1 MKPIPA
7 VGATI
12 AVIGAT
18 MVAAP
23 ALVFSPVLAAV
34 GFAGSGAVA
43 GKSTCSRLH
52 LTFF

>member
-23 ALVFSPVLAAV
+23 ALVFSPVLAAI
-34 GFAGSGAVA
+34 GFTGSGVVA
-43 GKSTCSRLH
+43 GKSTSSRLP
-52 LTFF
+52 LTLF